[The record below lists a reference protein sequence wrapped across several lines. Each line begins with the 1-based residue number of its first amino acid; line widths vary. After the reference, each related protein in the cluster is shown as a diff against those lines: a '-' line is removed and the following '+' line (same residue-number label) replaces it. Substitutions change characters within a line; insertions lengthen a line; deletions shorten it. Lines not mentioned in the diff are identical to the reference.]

1 MKKIHP
7 KVAGEQYEENEEG
20 ILVYRSAREDEDG
33 DESEDGDEAVDPRWQ
48 ILKNLPKN

>member
-20 ILVYRSAREDEDG
+20 ILVYRSAREDED
-33 DESEDGDEAVDPRWQ
+33 ESEDGGEAVDPRWQ